1 MIIMKDV
8 AEAAGVSLITVSRV
22 INTPELVKEE
32 TRNKIEKAMKEL
44 GFLPNHAAKA
54 LAENNTRAIHLYVPR
69 YMSISEPFMMQ
80 LIAGVSEV
88 LSEAYYLF
96 LIRRDLEFNQRC
108 DGVIVMGIQMSEE
121 DLIKDQLNV
130 PLVLFGKSKLEVD
143 CIDIDNYKGAVM
155 LTEHMISKGH
165 RKIGFL
171 MLKTD
176 QRFAYER
183 FEGYKYALQKNNI
196 AFDKQLVRYAEDL
209 GQSGYEKSLE
219 LISQEKPSAIFCC
232 NDLLAIGA
240 CRAIEK
246 IYGRSAENIREH
258 RHVTSLL
265 NRVFTNDYGVV
276 VKPSLTFEEGE
287 HKTDSMYY
295 SVQGV
300 LENGVAPI
308 SFFPVVEDFIGEGG
322 NLLWPESVVK
332 NHTSFYKK
340 NQKIDG
346 YEAIGGLRFE
356 DITLLQGER
365 RAFIIVMGISETIEE
380 MDS

>member
-1 MIIMKDV
+1 MTNMKDV

-22 INTPELVKEE
+22 INSPELVKEE
-32 TRNKIEKAMKEL
+32 TRFRIEKAMKEL

-121 DLIKDQLNV
+121 DVIKDKLNV
-130 PLVLFGKSKLEVD
+130 PFVLFGKSKLEVD
-143 CIDIDNYKGAVM
+143 CIDIDNFQGAVM
-155 LTEHMISKGH
+155 MTEHMIAKGH
-165 RKIGFL
+165 KKIGFV

-183 FEGYKYALQKNNI
+183 MQGYIHAMKKHNLD
-196 AFDKQLVRYAEDL
+196 FDENLIRYADDL
-209 GQSGYEKSLE
+209 GQSGYEKSME
-219 LISQEKPSAIFCC
+219 LITQEKPSAVFCC

-246 IYGRSAENIREH
+246 LHLNIPEDI
-258 RHVTSLL
+258 SIGG
-265 NRVFTNDYGVV
+265 FDG
-276 VKPSLTFEEGE
+276 LTFDLIPE
-287 HKTDSMYY
+287 K
-295 SVQGV
+295 
-300 LENGVAPI
+300 PI
-308 SFFPVVEDFIGEGG
+308 TTVRQPV
-322 NLLWPESVVK
+322 
-332 NHTSFYKK
+332 
-340 NQKIDG
+340 
-346 YEAIGGLRFE
+346 YEAGK
-356 DITLLQGER
+356 LLAARMLER
-365 RAFIIVMGISETIEE
+365 LKKPELPCTKSLIAPELIIRKTIALK
-380 MDS
+380 